1 LINGAREVGPNAV
14 FALKREGYT
23 NSDISI
29 KDTLDA
35 ITYKGFI
42 NFLAKNFAFSMN
54 EFGSSLFT
62 ALFLKKA
69 KKLIPDINGSMFVK
83 GTAGVRAQAMDSSGK
98 LLMDFNIIREKNQVH
113 VLNAPSPG
121 ATASLAIA
129 DHILNEY
136 L

>member
-1 LINGAREVGPNAV
+1 
-14 FALKREGYT
+14 
-23 NSDISI
+23 
-29 KDTLDA
+29 
-35 ITYKGFI
+35 
-42 NFLAKNFAFSMN
+42 MN

-62 ALFLKKA
+62 SLFLKKA
-69 KKLIPDINGSMFVK
+69 KKLIPDINESMFVK
-83 GTAGVRAQAMDSSGK
+83 GTAGVRAQAMDPAGK
-98 LLMDFNIIREKNQVH
+98 LLMDFNIIRDNNQIH

>member
-1 LINGAREVGPNAV
+1 M

-23 NSDISI
+23 NTDISI
-29 KDTLDA
+29 ADLLDA
-35 ITYKGFI
+35 VTYKGFI
-42 NFLAKNFAFSMN
+42 NFLVKNFTFSMN

-69 KKLIPDINGSMFVK
+69 KKLIPDINATMFVK
-83 GTAGVRAQAMDSSGK
+83 GTAGVRAQAMDASGK